1 MRQAVDDPARL
12 DRADPQGT
20 HRVLADFPAQCRR
33 ARTLRAAPAP
43 PRTRPRLVVVAG
55 MGGSAAGGDLL
66 AACDADVPILV
77 HRDYGLP
84 RAAGPETLVIAS
96 SYSGD
101 TEEALSA
108 VETALARRLPVVTVS
123 SGGALA
129 ALGAARG
136 LPGVTLPP
144 GLMPRMALGYLV
156 LPLVGVLRACGV
168 EVATAADEEEAVA
181 ALETLAAATA
191 PARPAADNPAKRV
204 ALEIG
209 ARLPVVYGAGPLA
222 RVAYRWKTDLEEFAK
237 TIAIAGALPEMNH
250 NEIEAWRPP
259 GGGGLHLVLLRDAAE
274 PAEIARRYAVLRELV
289 TSAAGGLSEVWTPGT
304 SRLARLLALTYL
316 GQWVAYYLAIL
327 RSVDP
332 WTVPL
337 LDEMKRRL
345 RSSSP

>member
-1 MRQAVDDPARL
+1 
-12 DRADPQGT
+12 
-20 HRVLADFPAQCRR
+20 
-33 ARTLRAAPAP
+33 
-43 PRTRPRLVVVAG
+43 
-55 MGGSAAGGDLL
+55 
-66 AACDADVPILV
+66 
-77 HRDYGLP
+77 
-84 RAAGPETLVIAS
+84 
-96 SYSGD
+96 
-101 TEEALSA
+101 
-108 VETALARRLPVVTVS
+108 
-123 SGGALA
+123 
-129 ALGAARG
+129 
-136 LPGVTLPP
+136 
-144 GLMPRMALGYLV
+144 MPRMALGYLV
-156 LPLVGVLRACGV
+156 LPLVGVLRSCGV

-289 TSAAGGLSEVWTPGT
+289 TGAAGGLSEVWTPGT